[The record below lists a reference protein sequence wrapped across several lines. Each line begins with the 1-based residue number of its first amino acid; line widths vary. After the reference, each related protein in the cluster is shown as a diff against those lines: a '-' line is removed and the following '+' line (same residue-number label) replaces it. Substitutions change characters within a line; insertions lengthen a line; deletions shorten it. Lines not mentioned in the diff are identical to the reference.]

1 MNEQQRKFMKDQLW
15 LLTCRSA
22 VPRRGRKI
30 FVNSKVSDNRKRALR
45 DRVLEMICEY
55 ITDAYAIQRVVE
67 RNQIRNI
74 ALDKIQYTIKKLS
87 LIFGRFWL
95 KYK

>member
-1 MNEQQRKFMKDQLW
+1 
-15 LLTCRSA
+15 
-22 VPRRGRKI
+22 
-30 FVNSKVSDNRKRALR
+30 
-45 DRVLEMICEY
+45 MICEY